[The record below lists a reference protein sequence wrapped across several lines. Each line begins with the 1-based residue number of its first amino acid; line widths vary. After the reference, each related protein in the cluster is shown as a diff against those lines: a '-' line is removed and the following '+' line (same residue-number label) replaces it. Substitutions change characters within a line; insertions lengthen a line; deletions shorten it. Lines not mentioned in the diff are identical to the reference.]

1 MSSPDTTPV
10 APTIFSTSA
19 ASSLPL
25 SAAPRSSPFTS
36 SPSHS
41 PSSSHDP
48 PLLASDENWSRP
60 EASSEQSL
68 THKIKKSLWQGDR
81 TINSEDPKFD
91 VVFNNFKN
99 LGDTLFRLR
108 LHLNEY
114 VRHVRGLI
122 TTRTAIA
129 SDFVLGIFDDQNMK
143 QLSMDGQEQL
153 GELHRHEYAPI
164 LNEVRSTYAPANIE
178 RVSPLVQL
186 LETQGIAP
194 IDQALSSMIPINQ
207 DIDQRHAIRSDVD
220 YYDKKLSG
228 LRQDRVLNHTGASDD
243 QQADQTKEFKL
254 ERNQC
259 KYDEVSTRFNAFS
272 AYLLARMLS
281 FYNHRAAILGPALQ
295 AFLAVEHEIKMLAQK
310 SVSEEKI
317 QKPMRAQEAPD
328 LMQMPFKV
336 QEKEEMEAADESM
349 MMKENSREPARSPNA
364 FQ

>member
-1 MSSPDTTPV
+1 
-10 APTIFSTSA
+10 
-19 ASSLPL
+19 
-25 SAAPRSSPFTS
+25 
-36 SPSHS
+36 
-41 PSSSHDP
+41 
-48 PLLASDENWSRP
+48 
-60 EASSEQSL
+60 
-68 THKIKKSLWQGDR
+68 
-81 TINSEDPKFD
+81 
-91 VVFNNFKN
+91 
-99 LGDTLFRLR
+99 
-108 LHLNEY
+108 
-114 VRHVRGLI
+114 LI